1 MYIWPLRGKKV
12 KKKTKNTNK
21 QKKNYLLKKSMIETF
36 CLQMILIL
44 NIKKDYI
51 VGDFPPNRIFTKVCS
66 KFSQV

>member
-12 KKKTKNTNK
+12 KKKKNTNK

-44 NIKKDYI
+44 NIK
-51 VGDFPPNRIFTKVCS
+51 
-66 KFSQV
+66 